1 MLEAGIEQQFIASTT
16 GYIKWTRS
24 ARVAT
29 VDELFEFDPA
39 FMRVFSPLDPQT
51 GNGIDVG
58 TRYRQGNYTGT
69 ANAYYMRLKNE
80 IHYSPV
86 TFENVNLD
94 PTERYGIELNGTVDI
109 NDHLSLQGNYTYI
122 RSRFTDGPFEGNNV
136 PLVPE
141 NKVTLA
147 GTWRP
152 TATTGLLLALNY
164 VDSKYFDN
172 DQSNTFGEQ
181 IPAYTTVDAKLSHS
195 YRGYRIT
202 AEINNIFDEEYFEY
216 GVSSTFTPGV
226 YNAYPLPERT
236 ILFTV
241 AKEFGHI
248 N

>member
-1 MLEAGIEQQFIASTT
+1 HYKQG
-16 GYIKWTRS
+16 
-24 ARVAT
+24 
-29 VDELFEFDPA
+29 
-39 FMRVFSPLDPQT
+39 
-51 GNGIDVG
+51 
-58 TRYRQGNYTGT
+58 RYSGT

-80 IHYSPV
+80 IHFNPV

-109 NDHLSLQGNYTYI
+109 NDQFSLQGNYTYM
-122 RSRFTDGPFEGNNV
+122 RSKFTDGPFDGNNV

-141 NKVTLA
+141 NKAALA

-152 TATTGLLLALNY
+152 TPATDLILAINY

-172 DQSNTFGEQ
+172 DQSNTFGKK
-181 IPAYTTVDAKLSHS
+181 IPSYTTVDAKLSHTIKGF
-195 YRGYRIT
+195 RMT
-202 AEINNIFDEEYFEY
+202 AEVNNIFEEEFYEY
-216 GVSSTFTPGV
+216 GVSSTFSPGV

-241 AKEFGHI
+241 SKEFGSA